1 VLGITN
7 THFRNIENIMKIKRE
22 RAHIGHNEELQICR
36 YSLEFRTMKRTKL
49 AEKIQSEVHWPGK
62 SPEIEVL
69 ERKISYYRKHA
80 IDDPE
85 DKPWSMATIDQ
96 YPIPPQAIPAVL
108 ACWKRCVQSDT
119 VLTIREAKW
128 ISRLYALMAEEVRQ
142 GFVWRHGVKWL
153 ESELSCNNEVGTKSY
168 PNQSSQ
174 HNKKTES
181 EFLLRVEEG
190 DYGAI
195 ECPKCGTPMGIGS
208 TSQKA
213 ICVGCEGQ
221 FDIVRIPVGSEQS
234 NTVCKEI
241 SVTKNISPII
251 KDVKELYHY
260 AKGYAHL
267 EMIYDFIGQPFDST
281 LMDKLLIHTGLWLPK
296 LDEPDSWF
304 PYLALG
310 IEDSKEFKEKIRR
323 LADERAHN
331 KEG

>member
-1 VLGITN
+1 MTV
-7 THFRNIENIMKIKRE
+7 KRP

-36 YSLEFRTMKRTKL
+36 YSLEFRTMQRTKL
-49 AEKIQSEVHWPGK
+49 AEKIQSEVHWLGK

-80 IDDPE
+80 IDDLE
-85 DKPWSMATIDQ
+85 DKPWSMATIDK

-108 ACWKRCVQSDT
+108 SCWKRCIQNNA

-128 ISRLYALMAEEVRQ
+128 VSRLYALLAEEVRR

-153 ESELSCNNEVGTKSY
+153 EPELSCDNEAGTKSY

-174 HNKKTES
+174 RNKKTAS
-181 EFLLRVEEG
+181 EFLLQVEEG

-195 ECPKCGTPMGIGS
+195 ECPKCQTPMGIGP
-208 TSQKA
+208 TSKKVM
-213 ICVGCEGQ
+213 CVGCESQ
-221 FDIVRIPVGSEQS
+221 FDIVRIPVESEQS
-234 NTVCKEI
+234 DAVCKGT

-267 EMIYDFIGQPFDST
+267 EMIYDLIGQPFDST
-281 LMDKLLIHTGLWLPK
+281 LMDKLLIQIGLWVPK
-296 LDEPDSWF
+296 LDEPDSWL

-310 IEDSKEFKEKIRR
+310 IEDFKEFKEKIRGQ
-323 LADERAHN
+323 ADERAHN